1 MGFVQ
6 FKLLGHIGNQAWLA
20 DGLSVPDG
28 KWMVK
33 GREGFVGFIHKA
45 GTVQRGKEL
54 QELLIHIHKHTT

>member
-1 MGFVQ
+1 
-6 FKLLGHIGNQAWLA
+6 
-20 DGLSVPDG
+20 
-28 KWMVK
+28 MVK